1 MNEAVFSRWINTDS
15 GRILYKISINIS
27 QMLEKEKEELL
38 QLFDMNKLI
47 RMKKIKSFHIS
58 NSDKN
63 ILLKFFQDI

>member
-38 QLFDMNKLI
+38 HLFDMNKLI
-47 RMKKIKSFHIS
+47 RMRKIKLFHIS

>member
-47 RMKKIKSFHIS
+47 RMRKIKSFHIS
-58 NSDKN
+58 NFDKN

>member
-1 MNEAVFSRWINTDS
+1 MNEAVFSKWINTDS

-38 QLFDMNKLI
+38 HLFDMNKLI
-47 RMKKIKSFHIS
+47 RMRKIKLFHIS

>member
-47 RMKKIKSFHIS
+47 RMRKIKLFHIS